1 MITNK
6 KKYKYSEK
14 ISYTTILNQVYIFN
28 EETKKYLFFE
38 DVGALIWNLLP
49 NTELDIINTK
59 LSELY
64 KQPVDLIAQDVS
76 DFIIQLISQGVI
88 KEI

>member
-1 MITNK
+1 M
-6 KKYKYSEK
+6 
-14 ISYTTILNQVYIFN
+14 NQVYIFN

-38 DVGALIWNLLP
+38 DVGELIWNLLH